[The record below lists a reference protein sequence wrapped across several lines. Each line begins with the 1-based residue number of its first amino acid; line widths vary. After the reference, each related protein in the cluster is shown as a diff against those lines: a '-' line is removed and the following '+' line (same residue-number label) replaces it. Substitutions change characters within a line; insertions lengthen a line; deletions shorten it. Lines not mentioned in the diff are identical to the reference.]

1 MVVIKCKML
10 EINQIIGFMEQFFKE
25 YLTYFQPTT
34 TLHYL
39 AGVTTCH
46 RRAFSAII
54 IQMFF
59 TFKIIL
65 VYKQG

>member
-10 EINQIIGFMEQFFKE
+10 EINQIIVFMEQFFKE

-39 AGVTTCH
+39 VILSIVHIAPPVIG
-46 RRAFSAII
+46 FGFII
-54 IQMFF
+54 
-59 TFKIIL
+59 TAVGHAKVNL
-65 VYKQG
+65 H

>member
-34 TLHYL
+34 TLHYHSKRKFEK
-39 AGVTTCH
+39 VS
-46 RRAFSAII
+46 FSCYHL
-54 IQMFF
+54 
-59 TFKIIL
+59 KIEEK
-65 VYKQG
+65 VYGAEP